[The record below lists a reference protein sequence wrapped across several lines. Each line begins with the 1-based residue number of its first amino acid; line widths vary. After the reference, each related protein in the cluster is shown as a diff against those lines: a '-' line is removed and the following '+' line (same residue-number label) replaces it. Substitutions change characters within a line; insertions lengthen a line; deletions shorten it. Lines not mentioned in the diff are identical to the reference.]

1 MSIQCIA
8 LDLDRT
14 TLNGEGR
21 LSPGNRQALEYAIAK
36 GVHIVIASGRSF
48 ASLPRD
54 VTAVPASNTPSRPT
68 VPLCTMS
75 PPGHASTAMP

>member
-21 LSPGNRQALEYAIAK
+21 LSPGNRQALEYAIGK
-36 GVHIVIASGRSF
+36 ASISSSP
-48 ASLPRD
+48 A
-54 VTAVPASNTPSRPT
+54 AVLSPACRR
-68 VPLCTMS
+68 M
-75 PPGHASTAMP
+75 